1 MIEILLSWI
10 YIALICILIGTGVNS
25 LAKKNKNIPS
35 CVDINVAQAVMLGIA
50 ILTIYAETFSIY
62 LQSRDTVSCD
72 NARIGRDLRIY
83 R

>member
-35 CVDINVAQAVMLGIA
+35 FVDINVAQAVMLGIA
-50 ILTIYAETFSIY
+50 ILTIYAETFSIFY
-62 LQSRDTVSCD
+62 KVGILCHVIMLVS
-72 NARIGRDLRIY
+72 AVI
-83 R
+83 